1 MAESIFF
8 LSQLVNPLLT
18 LKGIITKP
26 LEAFLTFWDQL
37 WFWEPAGLRSAGS
50 HLFAFVGV
58 QNPFWGF
65 SLSFFLHEGATAAA
79 GVFRVVVKLL

>member
-26 LEAFLTFWDQL
+26 FWDQL
-37 WFWEPAGLRSAGS
+37 WFWEPAGLCSAGS